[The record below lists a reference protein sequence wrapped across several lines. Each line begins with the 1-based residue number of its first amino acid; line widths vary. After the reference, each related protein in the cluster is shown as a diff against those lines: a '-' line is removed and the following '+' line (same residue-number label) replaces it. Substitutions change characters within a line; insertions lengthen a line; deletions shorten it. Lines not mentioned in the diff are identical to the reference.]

1 MLRRAVC
8 ALCTIFCVLLATF
21 SPALVEKL
29 PAPPE
34 GLTSR
39 PYEGW
44 SGVVRLQVY
53 QGFKSGTGSIVP
65 WLNECLSAFE
75 KRNSGVYIHVETV
88 SSAALLRYQ
97 DSPRPDMLI
106 FTPGAL
112 KDVQGLIAQES
123 EGLIDALCE
132 ACMVGE
138 TQYATPLCYGGYG
151 LLINSD
157 LMAELPGDWQQ
168 ALESVYSAPT
178 RRKSGTYAL
187 QVPGEARWAEVT
199 AEMLGGLPP
208 AGELLPDDYLECT
221 VAQAWADFKQGMVA
235 CIPASQWQL
244 RQIALLDAEGTAPP
258 WKFYPSQIGYTDQYF
273 AAAIVDTGLEDA
285 QARVDVCREV
295 VAYLTSEDAQSRL
308 DMALMLPARE
318 DMRLYVSG
326 GDMTALET
334 AYLGSAEFESLF
346 D

>member
-8 ALCTIFCVLLATF
+8 IICTLICGLLAAY
-21 SPALVEKL
+21 SPVLVERL

-39 PYEGW
+39 IYEGW

-75 KRNSGVYIHVETV
+75 KRNSGVYVHVEAV
-88 SSAALLRYQ
+88 SASALGRYQ
-97 DSPRPDMLI
+97 AEPRPDMLI

-112 KDVQGLIAQES
+112 DGAQDLVAQQP
-123 EGLIDALCE
+123 EGLLDALCG
-132 ACMVGE
+132 ACTLDGV
-138 TQYATPLCYGGYG
+138 QCAVPLCYGGYG
-151 LLINSD
+151 LLVNSE
-157 LMAELPGDWQQ
+157 LLGELPGDWQQ
-168 ALESVYSAPT
+168 ALEDVYSAPT
-178 RRKSGTYAL
+178 RRQSGTYAL
-187 QVPGEARWAEVT
+187 QVPGEARWPEV
-199 AEMLGGLPP
+199 ASELLGGLPA
-208 AGELLPDDYLECT
+208 AGELLPYDYLECT
-221 VAQAWADFKQGMVA
+221 VAAAWADFRQGLVA

-244 RQIALLDAEGTAPP
+244 RQIALLDAAGTAPQ
-258 WKFYPSQIGYTDQYF
+258 WKFYPSWTGYTDQYF

-285 QARVDVCREV
+285 QARIEVCRDV
-295 VAYLTSEDAQSRL
+295 IAYLTGEEAQSKL

-334 AYLGSAEFESLF
+334 AYLDLAEFEALF